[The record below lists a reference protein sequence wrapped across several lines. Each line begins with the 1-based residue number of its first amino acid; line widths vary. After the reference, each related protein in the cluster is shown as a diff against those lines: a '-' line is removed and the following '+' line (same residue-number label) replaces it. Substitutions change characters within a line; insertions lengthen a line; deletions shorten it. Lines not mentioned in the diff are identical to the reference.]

1 MIASLLSAAC
11 MGMGFLVLAKST
23 LTPFDNIGVM
33 TMKMMS
39 ITSITSTIGV
49 TLMSA
54 TGGGALNLVSLDFFA
69 IVWSPLGTRQERG
82 PLAAG
87 PFFNSPEILPRPVG
101 RPRRTP
107 VGRGSDCYFRALA
120 PRCDRFRK

>member
-11 MGMGFLVLAKST
+11 MGIGFFVFAMST

-54 TGGGALNLVSLDFFA
+54 TGGGALCFFSIFFA
-69 IVWSPLGTRQERG
+69 IVCLQELGR
-82 PLAAG
+82 
-87 PFFNSPEILPRPVG
+87 
-101 RPRRTP
+101 
-107 VGRGSDCYFRALA
+107 RGSPAGSPVLQLA
-120 PRCDRFRK
+120 

>member
-1 MIASLLSAAC
+1 
-11 MGMGFLVLAKST
+11 MGIGFLVLTIST
-23 LTPFDNIGVM
+23 VMPLDNIGVM

-54 TGGGALNLVSLDFFA
+54 TGGGALCLVTFSFTFA
-69 IVWSPLGTRQERG
+69 IVCLQELGGERG
-82 PLAAG
+82 ARG
-87 PFFNSPEILPRPVG
+87 GLPRIQLAESRSG
-101 RPRRTP
+101 RVETA
-107 VGRGSDCYFRALA
+107 YLRAPA